1 MFMLAMIVI
10 HLFSIHLTNFYEA
23 PIYHLPG
30 TLLDTGDIVFNTTE
44 S

>member
-10 HLFSIHLTNFYEA
+10 HLFNIHLTNFYEA
-23 PIYHLPG
+23 PTYHLPG
-30 TLLDTGDIVFNTTE
+30 TLQDTGDIAFNTME